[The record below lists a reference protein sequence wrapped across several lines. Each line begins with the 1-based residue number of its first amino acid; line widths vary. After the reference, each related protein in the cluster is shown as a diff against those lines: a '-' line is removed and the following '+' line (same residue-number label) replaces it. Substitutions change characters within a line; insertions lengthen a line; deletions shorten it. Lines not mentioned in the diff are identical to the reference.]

1 MSKLCKECGAKCCQY
16 FCFEIDE
23 PDDCEEFEDVRW
35 YLAHENVSVH
45 IDEDGDWYISLA
57 NRCRYLG
64 PDGRCADYDNRP
76 LICRTYDMDGCDH
89 TGGDYAYQEEFTAP
103 EQIEAYAKK
112 TLGEKSFTNARDKQR
127 AKLEKKHLA
136 KMAKMAKKAKMA
148 KAAKAPKK
156 ARKKQRA

>member
-1 MSKLCKECGAKCCQY
+1 MSKLCQKCGSKCCLY

-23 PDDCEEFEDVRW
+23 PDDCDEFEDVRW

-45 IDEDGDWYISLA
+45 IDEDDDWYISLA
-57 NRCRYLG
+57 NACKHLGADNRC
-64 PDGRCADYDNRP
+64 DDYDNRP

-89 TGGDYAYQEEFTAP
+89 VGGDYAYKEEFTTP

-112 TLGEKSFTNARDKQR
+112 TLGKKSFTSARDKQR
-127 AKLEKKHLA
+127 AKLEKKSLVKMV
-136 KMAKMAKKAKMA
+136 KMARMA
-148 KAAKAPKK
+148 KAGKAPKR